1 MEGVGG
7 THFGT
12 LTQCSGHTSMLAL
25 LTQKIKSNLNEWA
38 AILDSSEAD
47 KRHSEFDI
55 KPLYRG
61 VSKKDPQKVIVIH
74 QAPEGNV
81 QKFVEAN
88 GDWMATH
95 RVDLSTMEESSW
107 TYSQS

>member
-1 MEGVGG
+1 MDITTVFTFNIEIS
-7 THFGT
+7 FD
-12 LTQCSGHTSMLAL
+12 
-25 LTQKIKSNLNEWA
+25 EWL
-38 AILDSSEAD
+38 IFFDSEDSY
-47 KRHSEFDI
+47 KRLSEFDI

-61 VSKKDPQKVIVIH
+61 QNKKDPQKVIVIH

>member
-1 MEGVGG
+1 MS
-7 THFGT
+7 
-12 LTQCSGHTSMLAL
+12 CSVTSVF
-25 LTQKIKSNLNEWA
+25 TFKIESTFDDWV
-38 AILDSSEAD
+38 AILDSEEAE
-47 KRHSEFDI
+47 KRPAEYDI

-61 VSKKDPQKVIVIH
+61 VSKEDSQKVIVIH

-95 RVDLSTMEESSW
+95 RVDLSTMNQTSW
-107 TYSQS
+107 TASLTKDNCCD

>member
-1 MEGVGG
+1 MSCLVTTVFTFTIE
-7 THFGT
+7 
-12 LTQCSGHTSMLAL
+12 
-25 LTQKIKSNLNEWA
+25 SNFDEWA
-38 AILDSSEAD
+38 AKFDSSEAD

-55 KPLYRG
+55 KPLFRG
-61 VSKKDPQKVIVIH
+61 VSKEDPQKVIVIH

-107 TYSQS
+107 TLSQKMRSCCD